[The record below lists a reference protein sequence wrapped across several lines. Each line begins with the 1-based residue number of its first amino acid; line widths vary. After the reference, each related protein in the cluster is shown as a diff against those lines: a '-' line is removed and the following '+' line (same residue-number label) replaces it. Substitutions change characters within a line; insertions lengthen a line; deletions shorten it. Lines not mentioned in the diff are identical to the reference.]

1 MFSGHRAAALPP
13 SRQSAAG
20 SSGAASPAPP
30 AGSGRV
36 PPPPHPPLQTP
47 GCARRGGARAPPG
60 RGRRGAGWAG
70 PGGGRAG
77 AGAGGRGAPRPTPR
91 SAWPAASPAAR
102 HRSAAGGR
110 PASGSTSSPAPC
122 PTGTRLAG
130 KRRGGS
136 REVNPAPAPAGA
148 HTHTDTR
155 RRERASSKLARR
167 SRTAA
172 GRGDFSSPSPAPCP
186 PEGPAAPGVTIPIS
200 PPPPAVLGG
209 PPQHSLG
216 EWAPQGAGGYLVRR
230 RKRGRR
236 CFWSRGGR
244 NHGHPGVHRDADQC
258 TRCGYRGG
266 ITVRSSTDRQ
276 TDIPNTACLYV
287 PLYLAG
293 CMWKFAC
300 SVRMHGCTY
309 TCVKVCL

>member
-36 PPPPHPPLQTP
+36 PPPPHPPPSNP
-47 GCARRGGARAPPG
+47 GLCTARRSPGPAGPRAP
-60 RGRRGAGWAG
+60 RGGV
-70 PGGGRAG
+70 GRAG
-77 AGAGGRGAPRPTPR
+77 RRAGWGWGWRKGRTSPHPAERLARGQPR
-91 SAWPAASPAAR
+91 SAAPERCRGPARIGEHLVP
-102 HRSAAGGR
+102 RSLPNRYPPRRQTAGGE
-110 PASGSTSSPAPC
+110 PGSEPC
-122 PTGTRLAG
+122 PRPGGRTHTHRHTQTGEGEQQTRPPQSD
-130 KRRGGS
+130 GS
-136 REVNPAPAPAGA
+136 RQRGFLLAITSPMPPRGA
-148 HTHTDTR
+148 CG
-155 RRERASSKLARR
+155 ARR
-167 SRTAA
+167 HH
-172 GRGDFSSPSPAPCP
+172 PH
-186 PEGPAAPGVTIPIS
+186 I
-200 PPPPAVLGG
+200 PPPPRCFGG
-209 PPQHSLG
+209 SPQHSLG